1 MGCKPH
7 KCPRAFARISA
18 RALRSVATMQSVK
31 LADENCASNLSAA
44 EASEF
49 IVRFFEKIDLQPSLL
64 LLYLLLYIVG
74 GSPEPL

>member
-1 MGCKPH
+1 
-7 KCPRAFARISA
+7 
-18 RALRSVATMQSVK
+18 MQSVK

-49 IVRFFEKIDLQPSLL
+49 IVRFFQKIDLQPSLL